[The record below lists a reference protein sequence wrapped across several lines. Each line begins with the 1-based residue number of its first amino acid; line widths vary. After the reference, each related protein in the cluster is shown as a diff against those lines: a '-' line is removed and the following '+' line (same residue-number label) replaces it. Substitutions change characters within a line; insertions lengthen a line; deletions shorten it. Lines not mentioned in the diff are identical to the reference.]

1 MSLARLSVPK
11 TVRKG
16 EIFAVRTLINHVMET
31 GNRRDA
37 AGKRIPRQIVH
48 SFTCSYNGK
57 VVFEST
63 WHSAV
68 SANPYL
74 SFDLKAAESGT
85 IEVTW
90 ADDDGKIY
98 KERSSIQVT

>member
-11 TVRKG
+11 SVRKG
-16 EIFAVRTLINHVMET
+16 EIFAVRTMITHVMET
-31 GNRRDA
+31 GNRRDTS
-37 AGKRIPRQIVH
+37 GQRIPRQIVH
-48 SFTCSYNGK
+48 SFRCTYNGK

-90 ADDDGKIY
+90 TDDDRKVY
-98 KERSSIQVT
+98 KARAGIEVT